1 MHTLFISDLHLSPST
16 PKLNQAFVYF
26 LQQEALFSDGIYIL
40 GDLFDFWIGDG
51 DRSNFADV
59 IRKELAALTSTGVPC
74 YFVKGNRDF
83 LVGHRFAKETG
94 VTLMPDESVINLYGH
109 SILLMHGDT
118 LCTGDQSYQI
128 LRKKLRTSWLRS
140 IYDIMPFKLKSR
152 IASKIKCS
160 IKKSKKR
167 LSPSMDVAPSAVME
181 AVIKYKVSHLIHGH
195 THQPETHYFR
205 VRGAEKYR
213 IVLGDWG
220 VKSHVLKI
228 DSEFN
233 VEFLRNVITAS
244 REGIKG
250 EANNKTI
257 SYP

>member
-16 PKLNQAFVYF
+16 PKLNQAFFCF
-26 LQQEALFSDGIYIL
+26 LQQEALLSDGLYIL

-51 DRSNFADV
+51 DKSNFADV

-94 VTLMPDESVINLYGH
+94 VTLMPDESVIDLYGH

-118 LCTGDQSYQI
+118 LCTGDQSYQT
-128 LRKKLRTSWLRS
+128 LRKKLRASWLRS

-152 IASKIKCS
+152 IASKIKFS
-160 IKKSKKR
+160 IKKSKKI
-167 LSPSMDVAPSAVME
+167 LSPPMVMDVAPSAVME
-181 AVIKYKVSHLIHGH
+181 AVIKHKVSHLIHGH

-205 VRGAEKYR
+205 VQGAEKYR
-213 IVLGDWG
+213 IVLGDWS
-220 VKSHVLKI
+220 VQSHVLKI

-233 VEFLRNVITAS
+233 VECLRNEITAS
-244 REGIKG
+244 RVSKG
-250 EANNKTI
+250 K
-257 SYP
+257 